1 MCKIF
6 QDSFSME
13 NFDLIACFKNSIKAF
28 TTKQL
33 LITFKYA
40 HGKFVLTACFN
51 KKTKALIE
59 HKRCIV
65 IGIEINDKNFFSI
78 FLSLF

>member
-6 QDSFSME
+6 SGQLLYGKFRLDCF
-13 NFDLIACFKNSIKAF
+13 CFKNSIKAF
-28 TTKQL
+28 TTKQS

-40 HGKFVLTACFN
+40 HGKFVLIACFN

-65 IGIEINDKNFFSI
+65 IGIEINDKNFFNI
-78 FLSLF
+78 F